1 MSTASSHRRSW
12 LSITFT
18 ALVSMALMAFV
29 AGCGSR
35 NSDAQPTP
43 TAVPTTAAA
52 VPTEEP
58 TAEPEATEPEATE
71 ASAESEA
78 AAEPE
83 ATEPEATEAAAEPE
97 ATAVPAE
104 STAGDVETMLANA
117 TYPSEFTQDGTAP
130 LVDGVYSEQAAPDSA
145 ISTTVTLLPEYTAL
159 GELDGQP
166 AAAVILATDPG
177 GSGTFVDLGVVTI
190 GDGKPVTVATT
201 QLGDR
206 VEINSLVIENNQII
220 VDMLTQGP
228 DDPMCCPSQEVVQ
241 TYELQDGELVLVD
254 TQEIETPSESAT
266 PAAETS
272 TGGDVETIVANATFP
287 SEFTQDGTATLVD
300 GAFAEPAAPGSAIS
314 TTVTLMPQYTAVGEL
329 DGQPAAAVI
338 LATNPGGSG
347 TFIDLGVVSIAD
359 GEAVTVTTT
368 QLGDRVEINSVTIE
382 NNQIVVDMLTQG
394 PNDPMC
400 CPSQEVQQTYEL
412 QDGELVL
419 VDTQEL
425 GTSTEAAD
433 PDPVTTDTDV
443 PAVDL
448 PQAAEGAAT
457 GVIVAEEG
465 VNVRTG
471 PGTDYP
477 IIGIAPP
484 GTEGEIV
491 GVSADGRWWVAAVAQ
506 GPDGQGWVSTAYVEA
521 TNADDVPVIPAPP
534 LP

>member
-1 MSTASSHRRSW
+1 
-12 LSITFT
+12 
-18 ALVSMALMAFV
+18 
-29 AGCGSR
+29 
-35 NSDAQPTP
+35 
-43 TAVPTTAAA
+43 
-52 VPTEEP
+52 
-58 TAEPEATEPEATE
+58 
-71 ASAESEA
+71 
-78 AAEPE
+78 
-83 ATEPEATEAAAEPE
+83 
-97 ATAVPAE
+97 
-104 STAGDVETMLANA
+104 
-117 TYPSEFTQDGTAP
+117 
-130 LVDGVYSEQAAPDSA
+130 
-145 ISTTVTLLPEYTAL
+145 
-159 GELDGQP
+159 
-166 AAAVILATDPG
+166 
-177 GSGTFVDLGVVTI
+177 VVTI
-190 GDGKPVTVATT
+190 GDAEPATVAATE
-201 QLGDR
+201 LGDR
-206 VEINSLVIENNQII
+206 VEV
-220 VDMLTQGP
+220 
-228 DDPMCCPSQEVVQ
+228 
-241 TYELQDGELVLVD
+241 
-254 TQEIETPSESAT
+254 
-266 PAAETS
+266 
-272 TGGDVETIVANATFP
+272 
-287 SEFTQDGTATLVD
+287 
-300 GAFAEPAAPGSAIS
+300 
-314 TTVTLMPQYTAVGEL
+314 
-329 DGQPAAAVI
+329 
-338 LATNPGGSG
+338 
-347 TFIDLGVVSIAD
+347 
-359 GEAVTVTTT
+359 
-368 QLGDRVEINSVTIE
+368 NSVTIE

-394 PNDPMC
+394 PDDPMC